1 MGGGVIGDVG
11 ERLSRLS
18 GGRSF
23 IWHMLNAVT
32 GPGLSIR
39 CEIRP
44 VLLSVRRAR
53 VQRAPCGHCCGLGLR
68 LTPFGSTVDEETAK
82 ERVESFSLRG

>member
-53 VQRAPCGHCCGLGLR
+53 VQRAPCGQMGAR
-68 LTPFGSTVDEETAK
+68 APFDP
-82 ERVESFSLRG
+82 LWLHRG